1 MTLQQ
6 FSSFSSSISEE
17 VEKGFDFTIFHFEGC
32 LEFPR
37 NIMATELPTDQNKKK
52 YQHFKI
58 VLSREQALAHFK
70 QYNYVDCRVNAFPYL
85 KEGMLWKPS
94 LLFIDL
100 DLVDLKSQKTLDL
113 ALKKTL
119 KNIKNSLNGSPTIL
133 WSGNGYH
140 IIQPVEC
147 PLELEHIREF
157 EKYKNIVPLL
167 SQEFLRFAKDFL
179 SNDKA
184 DKNNYPSFK
193 SCLLRVPGS
202 INSKCLNNRVKRLS
216 GNIKVKVLQKW
227 NRDRVPISREL
238 IEDFRTYLEQKI
250 TDQEN
255 SKSYNN
261 YNNYKYNNKNNNNSN
276 RYYYYSNNNR
286 IEWIEEQILANPF
299 PDCRKIIV
307 DLILV
312 PYLINIKKMS
322 YDESYQKIKNWLDKC
337 NSLQKLDNYQN
348 FVNYRV
354 HHTLKAA
361 TQKGIGPMNFYKIK
375 TDSRYNTNLYLLI
388 SQKGKR

>member
-1 MTLQQ
+1 LTLQQ
-6 FSSFSSSISEE
+6 FSSSSISEE
-17 VEKGFDFTIFHFEGC
+17 VEKGFDFTIFHFEGY

-37 NIMATELPTDQNKKK
+37 NIMATELPTDQNEKK

-100 DLVDLKSQKTLDL
+100 DLADLKSQKALDL

-119 KNIKNSLNGSPTIL
+119 KIIKNSLNSSPTIL

-140 IIQPVEC
+140 VIQPVEC

-179 SNDKA
+179 SNGKA
-184 DKNNYPSFK
+184 DKNNYPSFN

-255 SKSYNN
+255 SKSNN
-261 YNNYKYNNKNNNNSN
+261 YNYKYKNNSN
-276 RYYYYSNNNR
+276 HYSNNNR
-286 IEWIEEQILANPF
+286 IEWIEKILLYPF
-299 PDCRKIIV
+299 DDCRKIIV
-307 DLILV
+307 DLILA

-322 YDESYQKIKNWLDKC
+322 YQESYQIIREWLDKC

-348 FVNYRV
+348 FINNRL
-354 HHTLKAA
+354 HSALKAA
-361 TQKGIGPMNFYKIK
+361 THKGIGPMSFSKIK

-388 SQKGKR
+388 LQKKEKGKGKEEKVK